1 MAPQAA
7 IAVET
12 GVVSYDIFLSH
23 NSAQKDWTRALAR
36 RLRDKG
42 YRVFFDEWEMPRY
55 AGKTWIKVLADCID
69 CTKKVILVWSSE
81 FFNNQWP
88 LFEANILQTQDPNG
102 SKGKILPIIHTGC
115 DLPKHF
121 AGIQGLPFSVVEDSG
136 KTAVDGTIDFEFRYQ
151 QLLYNLDPSE
161 PYEGDFEQFKRQY
174 QNQKNQEVL
183 HAGVPPLNSE
193 EQISRLRDLRSV
205 MYQAPRYT
213 VPTYFLDT
221 HLAVVAWNVAFE
233 LIFRRILPTIRRQHV
248 NNFIIELAN
257 QTEVFEHAREFTE
270 KVKEGHLPL
279 VDMEPLVYE
288 SPDYGKMEFIKV
300 ATQLTDAE
308 ANLKAWSVAL
318 LPKKIDWRLFQS
330 DLEERL
336 CEDRLWG
343 VYAVSY
349 DAVLRGFKPYEDLI
363 QDVISGIPA
372 RATRVLE
379 LGAGTGNVTEKL
391 LLRNY
396 RVTAVENNP
405 FMLDKMREKRLGSN
419 RNLTVLMESVDH
431 TEFDDQRDFD
441 AVVAVNVAYAL
452 DDPPG
457 CFRKVAEALRRGG
470 VFTLSTTHSNTN
482 LDALLEGIRDDLV
495 SKGKFDS
502 CREHYDRLVSVNRA
516 IERTIARRYSLE
528 QYKEWLVETGFE
540 IVRSEPKYFDAVEMI
555 HACKR

>member
-1 MAPQAA
+1 MTQQAA
-7 IAVET
+7 
-12 GVVSYDIFLSH
+12 
-23 NSAQKDWTRALAR
+23 
-36 RLRDKG
+36 
-42 YRVFFDEWEMPRY
+42 
-55 AGKTWIKVLADCID
+55 
-69 CTKKVILVWSSE
+69 
-81 FFNNQWP
+81 
-88 LFEANILQTQDPNG
+88 
-102 SKGKILPIIHTGC
+102 
-115 DLPKHF
+115 
-121 AGIQGLPFSVVEDSG
+121 
-136 KTAVDGTIDFEFRYQ
+136 TAADGTINFEFRYQ
-151 QLLYNLDPSE
+151 QLLYNLDRSE
-161 PYEGDFEQFKRQY
+161 PYEGDFEQFKRQ
-174 QNQKNQEVL
+174 QVL
-183 HAGVPPLNSE
+183 HAGVSPLNTE
-193 EQISRLRDLRSV
+193 DQISRLHDLRSV

-213 VPTYFLDT
+213 TPTYFLDT

-233 LIFRRILPTIRRQHV
+233 VIFRRILPAIRRRHV

-279 VDMEPLVYE
+279 VDLEPLVYE

-300 ATQLTDAE
+300 ATQLTDAD

-318 LPKKIDWRLFQS
+318 LPKKFDWKLFQR

-336 CEDRLWG
+336 SEDRMWG
-343 VYAVSY
+343 LYAVSY
-349 DAVLRGFKPYEDLI
+349 DALLRGFKPYEDLI

-372 RATRVLE
+372 GATRVLD

-396 RVTAVENNP
+396 QVMAVENNP
-405 FMLDKMREKRLGSN
+405 FMLEKMAEKRLGSN
-419 RNLTVLMESVDH
+419 RNLTVLMESVEN
-431 TEFDDQRDFD
+431 TEFDGQHDFD

-457 CFRKVAEALRRGG
+457 CFRKVAEALKKGG

-495 SKGKFDS
+495 SKGKFES

-516 IERTIARRYSLE
+516 IERTIARRYSME

>member
-1 MAPQAA
+1 MAPQAE
-7 IAVET
+7 IALET

-36 RLRDKG
+36 RLRDNG

-55 AGKTWIKVLADCID
+55 AGKTWVKVLADCID
-69 CTKKVILVWSSE
+69 LTKKVILVWSPE
-81 FFNNQWP
+81 FFKSQWP
-88 LFEANILQTQDPNG
+88 LFEADILQREDPMG
-102 SKGKILPIIHTGC
+102 SRSKILPIIYTEC
-115 DLPKHF
+115 VLPKHF
-121 AGIQGLPFSVVEDSG
+121 AGIQGLPFSVVEDSA
-136 KTAVDGTIDFEFRYQ
+136 KTAIDGTIDFEFRYQ
-151 QLLYNLDPSE
+151 QLLYNLNPIE
-161 PYEGDFEQFKRQY
+161 PYEGDFEQFKRQ
-174 QNQKNQEVL
+174 QEVL
-183 HAGVPPLNSE
+183 HAGVPPLNPE
-193 EQISRLRDLRSV
+193 DQISRLCDLRSV

-213 VPTYFLDT
+213 TPTYFLDP
-221 HLAVVAWNVAFE
+221 HLAVVAWNAAFE
-233 LIFRRILPTIRRQHV
+233 LIFRPILPAIRRRHV
-248 NNFIIELAN
+248 NNFIVALAN
-257 QTEVFEHAREFTE
+257 QSEVFEHARGFTE

-279 VDMEPLVYE
+279 VDTEPLVYE

-308 ANLKAWSVAL
+308 ANLKAWAVAL
-318 LPKKIDWRLFQS
+318 LPKKIDWKLFQT
-330 DLEERL
+330 DLEEWL

-343 VYAVSY
+343 LYAVSY
-349 DAVLRGFKPYEDLI
+349 DALLRGFKPYEDLI

-372 RATRVLE
+372 GATRVLE

-405 FMLDKMREKRLGSN
+405 FMLEGMAEKRLRSN
-419 RNLTVLMESVDH
+419 RNLTVLMESAEN
-431 TEFDDQRDFD
+431 TEFDGQRDFD

-470 VFTLSTTHSNTN
+470 VFTLSTTHSTTN

-495 SKGKFDS
+495 SKGKFES
-502 CREHYDRLVSVNRA
+502 YREHYDRLVSVNRA

-528 QYKEWLVETGFE
+528 KYKEWLVETGFE

-555 HACKR
+555 HARKS

>member
-1 MAPQAA
+1 MAPQAE
-7 IAVET
+7 IALET

-36 RLRDKG
+36 RLRDNG

-55 AGKTWIKVLADCID
+55 AGKTWVKVLADCID
-69 CTKKVILVWSSE
+69 LTKKVILVWSPE
-81 FFNNQWP
+81 FFKSQWP
-88 LFEANILQTQDPNG
+88 LFEADILQREDPMG
-102 SKGKILPIIHTGC
+102 SRSKILPIIHTEC
-115 DLPKHF
+115 VLPKHF
-121 AGIQGLPFSVVEDSG
+121 AGIQGLPFSVVEESE
-136 KTAVDGTIDFEFRYQ
+136 KTAIDGTIDFEFRYQ
-151 QLLYNLDPSE
+151 QLLYNLNPIE
-161 PYEGDFEQFKRQY
+161 PYEGDFEQFKRQ
-174 QNQKNQEVL
+174 QEVL
-183 HAGVPPLNSE
+183 HAGVPPLNPE
-193 EQISRLRDLRSV
+193 DQISRLCDLRSV

-213 VPTYFLDT
+213 TPTYFLDP
-221 HLAVVAWNVAFE
+221 HLAVVAWNAAFE
-233 LIFRRILPTIRRQHV
+233 LIFRPILPAIRRRHV
-248 NNFIIELAN
+248 NNFIVALAN
-257 QTEVFEHAREFTE
+257 QSEVFEHARGFTE

-279 VDMEPLVYE
+279 VDTEPLVYE

-308 ANLKAWSVAL
+308 ANLKAWAVAL
-318 LPKKIDWRLFQS
+318 LPKKIDWKLFQT
-330 DLEERL
+330 DLEEWL

-343 VYAVSY
+343 LYAVSY
-349 DAVLRGFKPYEDLI
+349 DALLRGFKPYEDLI

-372 RATRVLE
+372 GATRVLE

-405 FMLDKMREKRLGSN
+405 FMLEGMAEKRLRSN
-419 RNLTVLMESVDH
+419 RNLTVLMESAEN
-431 TEFDDQRDFD
+431 TEFDGQRDFD

-470 VFTLSTTHSNTN
+470 VFTLSTTHSTTN

-495 SKGKFDS
+495 SKGKFES
-502 CREHYDRLVSVNRA
+502 YREHYDRLVSVNRA

-528 QYKEWLVETGFE
+528 KYKEWLVETGFE

-555 HACKR
+555 HARKS

>member
-1 MAPQAA
+1 MTSQAA
-7 IAVET
+7 VAVES
-12 GVVSYDIFLSH
+12 GVVSYDIFLSY
-23 NSAQKDWTRALAR
+23 NFAQKDWTRALAR

-42 YRVFFDEWEMPRY
+42 YRVFFDEWEMPRFV
-55 AGKTWIKVLADCID
+55 GKTWIDVLAECID
-69 CTKKVILVWSSE
+69 RTKKVILVWSPE
-81 FFNNQWP
+81 YFENQWP
-88 LFEANILQTQDPNG
+88 RFEADILQIEDPNG
-102 SKGKILPIIHTGC
+102 SKGKILPVVHTKC
-115 DLPKHF
+115 DLPRRF
-121 AGIQGLPFSVVEDSG
+121 AKIQNLEFSVVEASD
-136 KTAVDGTIDFEFRYQ
+136 KTAADGTIDFEFRYQ
-151 QLLYNLDPSE
+151 QLLYNLNALE

-174 QNQKNQEVL
+174 KKNQKIIDASL
-183 HAGVPPLNSE
+183 PPLNAVD
-193 EQISRLRDLRSV
+193 QISRLRDLRSV

-213 VPTYFLDT
+213 APTYFLDT

-233 LIFRRILPTIRRQHV
+233 VIFRRILPAIHRRHV

-257 QTEVFEHAREFTE
+257 QNEVFEHARQFTE
-270 KVKEGHLPL
+270 KVKEGQLPL
-279 VDMEPLVYE
+279 VDVEPLVYE

-318 LPKKIDWRLFQS
+318 LPKKIDWKLFQP

-336 CEDRLWG
+336 GEDRLWG
-343 VYAVSY
+343 IYAVSY
-349 DAVLRGFKPYEDLI
+349 DALLRGFKPYEDLI

-372 RATRVLE
+372 GATRVLE

-391 LLRNY
+391 LQCNY
-396 RVTAVENNP
+396 RVMAVENNP
-405 FMLDKMREKRLGSN
+405 FMLEKMAEKRLGSN
-419 RNLTVLMESVDH
+419 RNLTVLMESVEN
-431 TEFDDQRDFD
+431 TEFDGQNDFD

-457 CFRKVAEALRRGG
+457 CFRKVAGALRRGG
-470 VFTLSTTHSNTN
+470 IFTLSTTHSKTN

-495 SKGKFDS
+495 SKGKFES

-555 HACKR
+555 HSCKR

>member
-1 MAPQAA
+1 MTQQAA
-7 IAVET
+7 
-12 GVVSYDIFLSH
+12 
-23 NSAQKDWTRALAR
+23 
-36 RLRDKG
+36 
-42 YRVFFDEWEMPRY
+42 
-55 AGKTWIKVLADCID
+55 
-69 CTKKVILVWSSE
+69 
-81 FFNNQWP
+81 
-88 LFEANILQTQDPNG
+88 
-102 SKGKILPIIHTGC
+102 
-115 DLPKHF
+115 
-121 AGIQGLPFSVVEDSG
+121 
-136 KTAVDGTIDFEFRYQ
+136 TAADGTINFEFRYQ
-151 QLLYNLDPSE
+151 QLLYNLDRSE
-161 PYEGDFEQFKRQY
+161 PYEGDFEQFKRQ
-174 QNQKNQEVL
+174 QVL
-183 HAGVPPLNSE
+183 HAGVSPLNAE
-193 EQISRLRDLRSV
+193 DQISRLHDLRSV

-213 VPTYFLDT
+213 TPTYFLDT

-233 LIFRRILPTIRRQHV
+233 VIFRRILPAIRRRHV

-279 VDMEPLVYE
+279 VDLEPLVYE

-300 ATQLTDAE
+300 ATQLTDAD

-318 LPKKIDWRLFQS
+318 LPKKFDWKLFQR

-336 CEDRLWG
+336 SEDRMWG
-343 VYAVSY
+343 LYAVSY
-349 DAVLRGFKPYEDLI
+349 DALLRGFKPYEDLI

-372 RATRVLE
+372 GATRVLD

-396 RVTAVENNP
+396 QVMAVENNP
-405 FMLDKMREKRLGSN
+405 FMLEKMKEKRLGSN
-419 RNLTVLMESVDH
+419 RNLTVLMESVEN
-431 TEFDDQRDFD
+431 TEFDGQHDFD

-457 CFRKVAEALRRGG
+457 CFRKVAEALKKGG

-482 LDALLEGIRDDLV
+482 LDALLKGIRDDLV
-495 SKGKFDS
+495 SKGKFES

-516 IERTIARRYSLE
+516 IERTIARRYSME

>member
-1 MAPQAA
+1 MAPQAE
-7 IAVET
+7 IALET

-36 RLRDKG
+36 RLRGKG

-55 AGKTWIKVLADCID
+55 AGKTWVKVLADCID
-69 CTKKVILVWSSE
+69 LTKKVILVWSPD
-81 FFNNQWP
+81 FFKNQWP
-88 LFEANILQTQDPNG
+88 LFEADILQRQDPIG
-102 SKGKILPIIHTGC
+102 SRDKILPIIHTEC
-115 DLPKHF
+115 DLPRHF
-121 AGIQGLPFSVVEDSG
+121 AGIQGLPFSVVEDSA

-151 QLLYNLDPSE
+151 QLLYNLDRSE
-161 PYEGDFEQFKRQY
+161 PYEGDFEQFKRQ
-174 QNQKNQEVL
+174 QVL
-183 HAGVPPLNSE
+183 HAGVSPLNPE
-193 EQISRLRDLRSV
+193 DQISRLRDLRSV

-213 VPTYFLDT
+213 TPTYFLDP

-233 LIFRRILPTIRRQHV
+233 LIFRRILPDIRSRHV
-248 NNFIIELAN
+248 NNFIIALAN
-257 QTEVFEHAREFTE
+257 QSEVFEHAREFTE

-279 VDMEPLVYE
+279 VDTEPLVYE

-300 ATQLTDAE
+300 ATQLTDAD

-318 LPKKIDWRLFQS
+318 LPKKFDWKLFQR

-336 CEDRLWG
+336 SEDRMWG
-343 VYAVSY
+343 LYAVSY
-349 DAVLRGFKPYEDLI
+349 DALLRGFKPYEDLI
-363 QDVISGIPA
+363 QHVISGIPA
-372 RATRVLE
+372 GATRVLE

-396 RVTAVENNP
+396 QVWAVENNP
-405 FMLDKMREKRLGSN
+405 FMLEKMAEKRLGSN
-419 RNLTVLMESVDH
+419 RNLTVLMESVEN
-431 TEFDDQRDFD
+431 TEFDGKHDFD

-457 CFRKVAEALRRGG
+457 CFRKVAEALRKAG

-495 SKGKFDS
+495 SKGKFES

-528 QYKEWLVETGFE
+528 QYKQWLVETGFE